1 MIRVHY
7 LENVPWDREHL
18 SYFKRFTKYLQT
30 KFTIEVK
37 TYKPEEALDLCV
49 DIPPFDKPKISDV
62 DFVIE
67 NTELKKIKIFS
78 FTEYFL
84 HFLIHWS
91 KSEHVDSIHLGHFS
105 YHWLYNWCKSD
116 NNLHNIHKIKPFTFL
131 SYAPFDPTPYRNKRE
146 NDKLFYLGSG
156 VNSYRETVKI
166 VNEKGY
172 LQPLVN
178 VDHKNYLELLSKQKI
193 ALSHYLDL
201 SKNVNHY
208 EHTGEFCYRDIEM
221 MALGIPF
228 VRMEFR
234 DTTYD
239 PMLPNIHYIPILRE
253 DCFLAYERN
262 GNEGVADLY
271 IKKYLEV
278 KDDEDYLSYISN
290 NQIEWYDRNN
300 KSPESEQQAYKL
312 LNLKEWE

>member
-30 KFTIEVK
+30 KFTVEVK
-37 TYKPEEALDLCV
+37 TYKPEETLDLCV
-49 DIPPFDKPKISDV
+49 DIPPFEKPKISDV

-84 HFLIHWS
+84 HYLTHWS

-131 SYAPFDPTPYRNKRE
+131 SYAPFDPIPYRNKRE

-166 VNEKGY
+166 INEKGY
-172 LQPLVN
+172 LQPLIN

-234 DTTYD
+234 DTTYE

-253 DCFLAYERN
+253 DCFLAYEKN

-271 IKKYLEV
+271 IGKYLEV
-278 KDDEDYLSYISN
+278 KQDEEYLNYISK

-300 KSPESEQQAYKL
+300 KSPESEEQTYKL

>member
-1 MIRVHY
+1 MVRVHY
-7 LENVPWDREHL
+7 LENEPWDREHL
-18 SYFKRFTKYLQT
+18 SYFRRFTEYLQT
-30 KFTIEVK
+30 KFTVEVK
-37 TYKPEEALDLCV
+37 TYKPKETLDLCV
-49 DIPPFDKPKISDV
+49 DIPSFDKPKISDV

-84 HFLIHWS
+84 HYLTHWS

-116 NNLHNIHKIKPFTFL
+116 NNLHNIHKIKPFTYL
-131 SYAPFDPTPYRNKRE
+131 SYTPFDPIPYRDKRE
-146 NDKLFYLGSG
+146 NDKLFFLGSG
-156 VNSYRETVKI
+156 INSYRETVKI

-201 SKNVNHY
+201 NKNVSYY
-208 EHTGEFCYRDIEM
+208 EHTGEVCYRDIEM

-228 VRMEFR
+228 IRMEFR
-234 DTTYD
+234 DTTYE
-239 PMLPNIHYIPILRE
+239 PMLPNVHYIPILRE
-253 DCFLAYERN
+253 DCFVAYEKN

-278 KDDEDYLSYISN
+278 KDDTDYLDYISK

-300 KSPESEQQAYKL
+300 KSPESEIQTYKL